1 MAALPP
7 RAAVYTRWRS
17 RVPPASVALISN
29 VLPSLGRMILRRL
42 RDHLEA
48 KAQPPQD
55 WPTPSPIHR
64 SFPGLLRPSLSK
76 AAPAS
81 YQARSSVGALYH
93 RTLDSADRGAIILAL
108 RKFRVVPVTY
118 SLGHG
123 SLTRSSRLCS
133 LPLKGERRWPGVHAE
148 SRKHQP
154 GAVLVSAVGPAEFG
168 AQHDSRTV
176 HSFRFG
182 YSRTP
187 HALRRHGCHASHTTI
202 HPRGRVVRR
211 TLEHFIVVVCPRP
224 PSSCCHRPTATT
236 HLSRHTRA
244 SHPHMP
250 PPSSGGMDGSG
261 GCSQRPPP
269 PPRQQR
275 RPGAGL
281 RMENASTVH
290 TRCHAWLAWCATF
303 TQGIQR

>member
-17 RVPPASVALISN
+17 RAPPASVALISN

-64 SFPGLLRPSLSK
+64 SFPGLLHPSLSK

-93 RTLDSADRGAIILAL
+93 RALDSTDRGAIILAL
-108 RKFRVVPVTY
+108 RKFRVVPVAY

-154 GAVLVSAVGPAEFG
+154 GAVLVSAVGPLSLELGTIAGLCPAFG
-168 AQHDSRTV
+168 SDILALL
-176 HSFRFG
+176 
-182 YSRTP
+182 TP
-187 HALRRHGCHASHTTI
+187 SVDMDVMRVTLQSAL
-202 HPRGRVVRR
+202 
-211 TLEHFIVVVCPRP
+211 
-224 PSSCCHRPTATT
+224 
-236 HLSRHTRA
+236 
-244 SHPHMP
+244 
-250 PPSSGGMDGSG
+250 
-261 GCSQRPPP
+261 
-269 PPRQQR
+269 
-275 RPGAGL
+275 GAG
-281 RMENASTVH
+281 
-290 TRCHAWLAWCATF
+290 WCAGHWNTS
-303 TQGIQR
+303 